1 MVRDLGTG
9 YGTFSRVDAPQ
20 ILTSNSLIS
29 IGTSFLLI
37 QLGQESQSRP
47 SAAFADLTNFA
58 SNSSGKNSLKIRV
71 FGGVS
76 HGQTFNLDPQSKRTA
91 VMGRVDEC
99 DLVVED
105 SILSKKHCTFS
116 YDSTQQKWSVN
127 DGFNLRSSLNGTWIY
142 LSQEQPIRDN
152 LTFRVSDILF

>member
-1 MVRDLGTG
+1 MTFILDDPSYIFNSEFSLTAYSRTSNHRVKMKIRKLKNDFVIKNTGQDSVRHRGQHVCIRYCPKINCFMVRDLGTG

-58 SNSSGKNSLKIRV
+58 SNSSG
-71 FGGVS
+71 
-76 HGQTFNLDPQSKRTA
+76 
-91 VMGRVDEC
+91 
-99 DLVVED
+99 
-105 SILSKKHCTFS
+105 SI
-116 YDSTQQKWSVN
+116 
-127 DGFNLRSSLNGTWIY
+127 SSSSAIFA
-142 LSQEQPIRDN
+142 QI
-152 LTFRVSDILF
+152 I